1 LRLRRILPR
10 LARKASLTAARV
22 KLFQIEEPDGGPVDP
37 RASGAAVGID
47 AAGARAEVGF
57 SVGGNALVLDDR
69 DGFERAL
76 VVPGDSAGMAAWQEF
91 FEGARLR
98 AERALA
104 RPVSD
109 AVIVLAAPP
118 DGRTAASIME
128 AAAGA
133 GLGVLRLVGR
143 GELSVSLP
151 AALAAAMLAEDLA
164 PRLGFDA
171 PDAG

>member
-1 LRLRRILPR
+1 M
-10 LARKASLTAARV
+10 

-37 RASGAAVGID
+37 RASGAAIGID
-47 AAGARAEVGF
+47 AGGTCAEVAF

-69 DGFERAL
+69 EGFEQTLA
-76 VVPGDSAGMAAWQEF
+76 VPGNSAGTAAWQEF
-91 FEGARLR
+91 FEGARMR

-118 DGRTAASIME
+118 DRSTAPSIME
-128 AAAGA
+128 AAMGA
-133 GLGVLRLVGR
+133 GLGVLRLVSR
-143 GELSVSLP
+143 GELSAGLP
-151 AALAAAMLAEDLA
+151 VALAAAMLAEDLA